1 MFHVFYR
8 YGVFLAVA
16 LLNHPNMKTAIAIL
30 TLLLSA
36 SFLPTDQLNIGDKA
50 PQQKLELEAIQGAKT
65 SLEKAMMKNG
75 VCVIFSC
82 NTCPYVVAWEDRY
95 NELYKTCSNA
105 GVGMIVVNSNE
116 AKREGADS
124 MDEMKKH
131 AKEVGYLDFAYVVDK
146 NHVLADAFGA
156 TKTPDVFLF
165 NGDMELVY
173 KGAIDDN
180 MKAKDKVE
188 EPYLMNAISA
198 LVSGTEIK
206 PNTTKAIGCSIKRI
220 KS

>member
-1 MFHVFYR
+1 MTHR
-8 YGVFLAVA
+8 
-16 LLNHPNMKTAIAIL
+16 LLNYSTMKTIVAIL
-30 TLLLSA
+30 VLFVSTTLFPSE
-36 SFLPTDQLNIGDKA
+36 QLNIGDKA
-50 PQQKLELEAIQGAKT
+50 PKTELEMVAIQGNTK
-65 SLEKAMMKNG
+65 SLESAKMNNG
-75 VCVIFSC
+75 LCVIFSC

-95 NELYKTCSNA
+95 NELYKTCANA
-105 GVGMIVVNSNE
+105 GIGMIVVNSNE

-124 MDEMKKH
+124 MEEMKKH
-131 AKEVGYLDFAYVVDK
+131 AKEIGYLDFAYVVDE

-198 LVSGTEIK
+198 MVSGTEIN